1 MILKAVSLQVCTGM
15 KVQGLSSLQSV
26 PLVMAISVLC
36 IKKLLAKSVDL
47 HIACFK
53 QTVIFEITMNSSIN
67 DVHAN
72 AYWCHF

>member
-26 PLVMAISVLC
+26 PLVMVISVLC
-36 IKKLLAKSVDL
+36 IKKLLAKKSVDL

-72 AYWCHF
+72 AY